1 MARMSQATIIGL
13 PQPITWDDY
22 ERSCLAT
29 FGGGY
34 RTEHER
40 EIFRHGM
47 TTVFNLLRGEFPPA
61 EQCLRMGSDAVPDTK
76 TPATVVLRK

>member
-1 MARMSQATIIGL
+1 MAMSQATVIGL

-22 ERSCLAT
+22 ERGCLAT

-34 RTEHER
+34 RTEHKR

-47 TTVFNLLRGEFPPA
+47 TTVFNLLRSEFPPA
-61 EQCLRMGSDAVPDTK
+61 EQCKDSITERLFQEGRQ
-76 TPATVVLRK
+76 